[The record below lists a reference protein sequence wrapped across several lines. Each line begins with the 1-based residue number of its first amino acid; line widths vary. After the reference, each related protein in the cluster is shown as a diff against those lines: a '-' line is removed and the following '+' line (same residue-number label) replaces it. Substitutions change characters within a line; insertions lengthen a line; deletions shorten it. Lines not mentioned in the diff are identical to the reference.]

1 MGELDKENGGT
12 RKKYGWYVTCEI
24 GDTWKLPESTKKK
37 GGEKESAAYSLLIH
51 DFEENACLILRLVR
65 LGNPDERKNG
75 CKRND
80 IAAL

>member
-1 MGELDKENGGT
+1 MKVA
-12 RKKYGWYVTCEI
+12 RKY
-24 GDTWKLPESTKKK
+24 KKREG

-51 DFEENACLILRLVR
+51 DFEEMPVWYCVLVR